1 MYIIFCQL
9 QIIPYRKAAK
19 CEKSMRSTDSWAD
32 LFFGPGRKFQRW
44 TFNTL
49 LSWIDSELNLLNFIY
64 PLAKHFSIN
73 DKTTTSQFQE
83 DVLLWDSLRKGN
95 DIAFSTLYKKY
106 VNSLFNYGMHI
117 HPNRVLIKDCIQELF
132 IKFWEK
138 RESLGSIQKVSF
150 YLFRSF
156 KNLLFQKIEISSKRF
171 ALTQDLIDQ
180 MAPELPLENVFVDS
194 ELVDQRII
202 RLKKAVLLLTNRQRE
217 VILLRFFQGF
227 EAKEIAEIMN
237 LSIPGVHN
245 LISLTIKSLREKIKW
260 NDLMV

>member
-1 MYIIFCQL
+1 
-9 QIIPYRKAAK
+9 
-19 CEKSMRSTDSWAD
+19 
-32 LFFGPGRKFQRW
+32 
-44 TFNTL
+44 
-49 LSWIDSELNLLNFIY
+49 
-64 PLAKHFSIN
+64 LAKHLFLKDVTAS
-73 DKTTTSQFQE
+73 SQFRE

-106 VNSLFNYGMHI
+106 VQSLFNYGMHI
-117 HPNRVLIKDCIQELF
+117 HPNRDLIKDCIQELF

-138 RESLGSIQKVSF
+138 RESLGSIEKVSF

-156 KNLLFQKIEISSKRF
+156 KNLLFHKIEISSKKSP
-171 ALTQDLIDQ
+171 LTQDLIDQ
-180 MAPELPLENVFVDS
+180 MAPELPVENFYINS
-194 ELVDQRII
+194 EMVDQRII
-202 RLKKAVLLLTNRQRE
+202 RLKKAVQLLTDRQRE

-245 LISLTIKSLREKIKW
+245 LLSLTIKSLRGKIKW

>member
-1 MYIIFCQL
+1 
-9 QIIPYRKAAK
+9 
-19 CEKSMRSTDSWAD
+19 
-32 LFFGPGRKFQRW
+32 
-44 TFNTL
+44 
-49 LSWIDSELNLLNFIY
+49 
-64 PLAKHFSIN
+64 LAKHLFLKDVTAS
-73 DKTTTSQFQE
+73 SQFRE

-106 VNSLFNYGMHI
+106 VQSLFNYGMHI
-117 HPNRVLIKDCIQELF
+117 HPNRDLIKDCIQELF

-138 RESLGSIQKVSF
+138 RESLGSIEKVSF

-156 KNLLFQKIEISSKRF
+156 KNLLFHKIEISSKKSP
-171 ALTQDLIDQ
+171 LTQDLIDQ
-180 MAPELPLENVFVDS
+180 IAPELSVENFYINS
-194 ELVDQRII
+194 EMVDQRII
-202 RLKKAVLLLTNRQRE
+202 RLKKAVQLLTDRQRE

-245 LISLTIKSLREKIKW
+245 LLSLTIKSLRGKIKW

>member
-1 MYIIFCQL
+1 
-9 QIIPYRKAAK
+9 
-19 CEKSMRSTDSWAD
+19 
-32 LFFGPGRKFQRW
+32 
-44 TFNTL
+44 
-49 LSWIDSELNLLNFIY
+49 
-64 PLAKHFSIN
+64 LAKHLFLKDVTAS
-73 DKTTTSQFQE
+73 SQFRE

-106 VNSLFNYGMHI
+106 VQSLFNYGMHI
-117 HPNRVLIKDCIQELF
+117 HPNRDLIKDCIQELF

-138 RESLGSIQKVSF
+138 RESLGSIEKVSF

-156 KNLLFQKIEISSKRF
+156 KNLLFHKIEISSKKSP
-171 ALTQDLIDQ
+171 LTQDLIDQ
-180 MAPELPLENVFVDS
+180 IAPELPVENFYINS
-194 ELVDQRII
+194 EMVDQRII
-202 RLKKAVLLLTNRQRE
+202 RLKKAVQLLTDRQRE

-245 LISLTIKSLREKIKW
+245 LLSLTIKSLRGKIKW

>member
-1 MYIIFCQL
+1 M
-9 QIIPYRKAAK
+9 
-19 CEKSMRSTDSWAD
+19 
-32 LFFGPGRKFQRW
+32 
-44 TFNTL
+44 
-49 LSWIDSELNLLNFIY
+49 
-64 PLAKHFSIN
+64 AKHFSIN

>member
-1 MYIIFCQL
+1 
-9 QIIPYRKAAK
+9 
-19 CEKSMRSTDSWAD
+19 
-32 LFFGPGRKFQRW
+32 
-44 TFNTL
+44 
-49 LSWIDSELNLLNFIY
+49 
-64 PLAKHFSIN
+64 LAKHFSIN

-138 RESLGSIQKVSF
+138 RESLGSIEKVSF

>member
-1 MYIIFCQL
+1 
-9 QIIPYRKAAK
+9 
-19 CEKSMRSTDSWAD
+19 
-32 LFFGPGRKFQRW
+32 
-44 TFNTL
+44 
-49 LSWIDSELNLLNFIY
+49 
-64 PLAKHFSIN
+64 LAKHLFLKDVTAS
-73 DKTTTSQFQE
+73 SQFRE

-106 VNSLFNYGMHI
+106 VQSLLNYGMHI
-117 HPNRVLIKDCIQELF
+117 HPNRDLIKDCIQELF

-138 RESLGSIQKVSF
+138 RESLGSIEKVSF

-156 KNLLFQKIEISSKRF
+156 KNLLFHKIEISSKKSP
-171 ALTQDLIDQ
+171 LTQDLIDQ
-180 MAPELPLENVFVDS
+180 MAPELPVENFYINS
-194 ELVDQRII
+194 EMVDQRII
-202 RLKKAVLLLTNRQRE
+202 RLKKAVQLLTDRQRE

-245 LISLTIKSLREKIKW
+245 LLSLTIKSLRGKIKW

>member
-1 MYIIFCQL
+1 M
-9 QIIPYRKAAK
+9 
-19 CEKSMRSTDSWAD
+19 
-32 LFFGPGRKFQRW
+32 
-44 TFNTL
+44 
-49 LSWIDSELNLLNFIY
+49 
-64 PLAKHFSIN
+64 AKHLSIK
-73 DKTTTSQFQE
+73 DVTASSQFRE

-106 VNSLFNYGMHI
+106 VQSLFNYGMHI
-117 HPNRVLIKDCIQELF
+117 HPNRDLIKDCIQELF

-138 RESLGSIQKVSF
+138 RESLGSIEKVNF

-156 KNLLFQKIEISSKRF
+156 KNLLSHKIETSSKKKP
-171 ALTQDLIDQ
+171 LTQNLIDQ
-180 MAPELPLENVFVDS
+180 MAPELPVENFYINS
-194 ELVDQRII
+194 EMVDQRII
-202 RLKKAVLLLTNRQRE
+202 RLKKAVLLLTDRQRE

-245 LISLTIKSLREKIKW
+245 LISLTIKSLRGKIKW

>member
-1 MYIIFCQL
+1 
-9 QIIPYRKAAK
+9 
-19 CEKSMRSTDSWAD
+19 
-32 LFFGPGRKFQRW
+32 
-44 TFNTL
+44 
-49 LSWIDSELNLLNFIY
+49 
-64 PLAKHFSIN
+64 LAKHLSIK
-73 DKTTTSQFQE
+73 DVTASSQFRE

-106 VNSLFNYGMHI
+106 VQSLFNYGMHI
-117 HPNRVLIKDCIQELF
+117 HPNRDLIKDCIQELF

-138 RESLGSIQKVSF
+138 RESLGSIEKVNF

-156 KNLLFQKIEISSKRF
+156 KNLLSHKIETSSKKKP
-171 ALTQDLIDQ
+171 LTQDLIDQ
-180 MAPELPLENVFVDS
+180 MAPELPVENFYINS
-194 ELVDQRII
+194 EMVDQRII
-202 RLKKAVLLLTNRQRE
+202 RLKKAVLLLTDRQRE

-245 LISLTIKSLREKIKW
+245 LISLTIKSLRGKIKW